1 MNKEELIS
9 YWIESSDNDFRTMNH
24 LFEKKDYTWALFV
37 GHLIIE
43 KLLKAYYV
51 KNVDNTPPFIHNL
64 ITLSK
69 KSRIKLSE
77 ERLEFMATVSNFN
90 IRTRYDD
97 YKFEFYKL
105 CSKEFTKKWIKEITD
120 FRKWIKE
127 QLLKS

>member
-1 MNKEELIS
+1 
-9 YWIESSDNDFRTMNH
+9 MNH

-64 ITLSK
+64 LKLAEKSK
-69 KSRIKLSE
+69 IELSE
-77 ERLEFMATVSNFN
+77 EQKDILDTVSTFN
-90 IRTRYDD
+90 LRSRYED
-97 YKFEFYKL
+97 YKLEFYKM
-105 CSKEFTKKWIKEITD
+105 CSKRFTTKWIKKITE

>member
-9 YWIESSDNDFRTMNH
+9 YWIESSDNDFQAMNH

-51 KNVDNTPPFIHNL
+51 KNIDNTPPFIHNL
-64 ITLSK
+64 LKLAEKSK
-69 KSRIKLSE
+69 IELSE
-77 ERLEFMATVSNFN
+77 EQKDILDIVSTFN
-90 IRTRYDD
+90 LRARYED
-97 YKFEFYKL
+97 YKLEFYKM
-105 CSKEFTKKWIKEITD
+105 CSKRSTTEWIKNITE

>member
-24 LFEKKDYTWALFV
+24 LFEKKDYNWALFV

-64 ITLSK
+64 LKLAEKSK
-69 KSRIKLSE
+69 IELSE
-77 ERLEFMATVSNFN
+77 EQKDILDTVSTFN
-90 IRTRYDD
+90 LRSRYED
-97 YKFEFYKL
+97 YKLEFYKM
-105 CSKEFTKKWIKEITD
+105 CSKRFTTKWIKKITE

>member
-64 ITLSK
+64 LK
-69 KSRIKLSE
+69 LAEKSRIELSE
-77 ERLEFMATVSNFN
+77 EQKDILDTVSTFN
-90 IRTRYDD
+90 LRSRYED
-97 YKFEFYKL
+97 YKLEFYKM
-105 CSKEFTKKWIKEITD
+105 CSKRFTTKWIKNITE

-127 QLLKS
+127 QILKS

>member
-64 ITLSK
+64 LKLAEKSK
-69 KSRIKLSE
+69 IELSE
-77 ERLEFMATVSNFN
+77 EQKDILDTVSTFN
-90 IRTRYDD
+90 LRSRYED
-97 YKFEFYKL
+97 YKLEFYKM
-105 CSKEFTKKWIKEITD
+105 CSKRFTTKWIKKITE

>member
-64 ITLSK
+64 LKLAEKSK
-69 KSRIKLSE
+69 IELSE
-77 ERLEFMATVSNFN
+77 EQKDILDTVSTFN
-90 IRTRYDD
+90 LRSRYED
-97 YKFEFYKL
+97 YKLEFYKM
-105 CSKEFTKKWIKEITD
+105 CSKRFTTKWIKKITE

-127 QLLKS
+127 QLLKP